1 MNVNKF
7 YETMYLRRITAIAL
21 LVRLGNADIPYPH
34 SKHCREQLIY
44 YLTYLL
50 ADENSEEEILKIDCE
65 ELCNFIDDTESAI
78 MIIKHY
84 SVMDN

>member
-1 MNVNKF
+1 MNINKF

-21 LVRLGNADIPYPH
+21 LVRLENADIPYPH

-44 YLTYLL
+44 YLTYILI
-50 ADENSEEEILKIDCE
+50 DENRDEEILKIDCK
-65 ELCNFIDDTESAI
+65 ELCDFVDDIESAT

-84 SVMDN
+84 SVMNN